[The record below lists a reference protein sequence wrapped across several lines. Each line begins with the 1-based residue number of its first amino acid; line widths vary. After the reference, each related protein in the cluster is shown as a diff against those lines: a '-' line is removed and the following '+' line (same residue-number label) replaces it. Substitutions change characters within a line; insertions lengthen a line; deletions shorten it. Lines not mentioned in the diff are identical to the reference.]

1 MTAISVPINL
11 SDIEVINTDIL
22 DNGTLIVKVKST
34 KVGTCCKHCGKYTA
48 SYHSLNKKVTLN
60 HLPSFGNSV
69 YIEFNPVRYMCTN
82 CDGTPT
88 TTEKPSWYISKG
100 QCTEQYAEYIL
111 DLLINSTIQ
120 DVSRQANITYKR
132 IVSIVKHHVPNKIDW
147 SKIKELKTLGIDEI
161 SVKKGHKDF
170 VVIVSTKINGNPVVL
185 GILKDRKKNTVKEF
199 LLSIPSYLAKT
210 VDTVCCD
217 MYDGFINSV
226 KEVFGSKVKLVVDRF
241 HVSKNYRKAIE
252 ILRKKEM
259 KRLKAELSEA
269 DYKKLGNIMWILRKN
284 PLLIS
289 DDEKSKLNLLFKYSP
304 LLKKAYDFMNKLTS
318 IFNQNISV
326 KQAKRKIKK
335 WIIDVEKSELTCFQT
350 FIKTLKKLWNEIL
363 NYFLNRANSGSVEGL
378 NNKIKVLKR
387 RCYGIFNV
395 ENLFQRVSID
405 LEGNRAIR

>member
-1 MTAISVPINL
+1 MTVISVPINL
-11 SDIEVINTDIL
+11 PDIEVINTDIL
-22 DNGTLIVKVKST
+22 DNGALIVKVKST
-34 KVGTCCKHCGKYTA
+34 KVGTYCKHCGEYTTC
-48 SYHSLNKKVTLN
+48 YHSLNKKVRLN

-82 CDGTPT
+82 CDGAPT
-88 TTEKPSWYISKG
+88 TTEKPSWYQSKG
-100 QCTEQYAEYIL
+100 KCTKQYAEYIL
-111 DLLINSTIQ
+111 NCLINSTIQ
-120 DVSRQANITYKR
+120 DVARQADITYKR
-132 IVSIVKHHVPNKIDW
+132 IVSIVKYHVPNKIDW

-170 VVIVSTKINGNPVVL
+170 VVIVSTKIDGNPVVL
-185 GILKDRKKNTVKEF
+185 GVLKNRKRDTVKEF
-199 LLSIPSYLAKT
+199 LLSIPSHLAKT

-217 MYDGFINSV
+217 MYDGFINPV
-226 KEVFGSKVKLVVDRF
+226 KEVFGSKVKVVIDRF

-252 ILRKKEM
+252 SLRKKEM
-259 KRLKAELSEA
+259 RRLKLELSEA

-284 PLLIS
+284 PLIIS
-289 DDEKSKLNLLFKYSP
+289 DEDKVKLDLLFKYSP
-304 LLKKAYDFMNKLTS
+304 VLKKAYNFMNKLTL

-335 WIIDVEKSELTCFQT
+335 WIKDIEKSDLTCFQT